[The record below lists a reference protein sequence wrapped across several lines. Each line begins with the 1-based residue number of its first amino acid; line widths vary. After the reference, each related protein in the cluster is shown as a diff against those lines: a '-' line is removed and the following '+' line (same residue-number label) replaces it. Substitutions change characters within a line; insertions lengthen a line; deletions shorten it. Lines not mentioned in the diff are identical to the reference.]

1 MVDRLR
7 GMAMEYDDLKL
18 DGGTAS
24 VGDGGNVEQP
34 IRRRRPMV
42 ADPVV
47 GSCQRQGRQQRGGSS
62 LPFDRGGVEGR
73 GLTREKGLASIVNA
87 SQRRWAMVRS
97 QHHFG
102 RAGVKGKR
110 KTNLE
115 AIQRLKNCKILRE

>member
-1 MVDRLR
+1 LGEGLRGGRGRDKKRVVDRLR
-7 GMAMEYDDLKL
+7 GMAVEYDDLKL

-47 GSCQRQGRQQRGGSS
+47 GSCQRQGRQQHGGSS

-73 GLTREKGLASIVNA
+73 SLTGEKGLASIVNA
-87 SQRRWAMVRS
+87 SQRR
-97 QHHFG
+97 
-102 RAGVKGKR
+102 
-110 KTNLE
+110 
-115 AIQRLKNCKILRE
+115 